1 MHHPRGTVYTIYA
14 LVTFSYSLAEMLK
27 NVTGANTYTE
37 LQGFTRKIKSTIG
50 KTNWTGY
57 SAEYIVN
64 PSKANNQR
72 DKEMTY
78 YIIKEKNNALFG
90 DCYFGGPA
98 GYTKDKSEADRF
110 ESKEEAR
117 DVLTGYFT
125 EEDLKSVKVVKVNG

>member
-1 MHHPRGTVYTIYA
+1 MP
-14 LVTFSYSLAEMLK
+14 K

-37 LQGFTRKIKSTIG
+37 LQGFTRKLKSTIG

-57 SAEYIVN
+57 GAEYIVN
-64 PSKANNQR
+64 PSKVNNQR

-98 GYTKDKSEADRF
+98 GYTTDKSEADRF
-110 ESKEEAR
+110 DTKEEAR

-125 EEDLKSVKVVKVNG
+125 EEDLKSVKVVKVKE